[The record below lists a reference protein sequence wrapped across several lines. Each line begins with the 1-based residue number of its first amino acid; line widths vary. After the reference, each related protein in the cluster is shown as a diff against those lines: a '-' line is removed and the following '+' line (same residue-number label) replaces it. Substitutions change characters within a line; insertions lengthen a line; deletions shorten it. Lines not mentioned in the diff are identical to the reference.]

1 MTKLYKWNSLLISS
15 YNFLSYNL
23 RKSIMDSTCCSKCG
37 ASRLREVADMAV
49 RPPCPHCGETGLIH
63 RVGIVETASTSDSL
77 TAELI
82 PGNQVRD
89 WKQRWKHIQDEIKTI
104 LSPHTETM
112 SSESIHAAQ
121 QRLLSF
127 FIQTY
132 HLKDA
137 LKDAAVGLRLKPKDV
152 EDAVT
157 NDPRLSL
164 LADLANLDKHMN
176 LTQPPRSGIVPIIGQ
191 VSGKD
196 CLTGAGWEL
205 SMQIQHGTTTF
216 NGLRVAEDAINAWHT
231 KLKAWKLI

>member
-1 MTKLYKWNSLLISS
+1 
-15 YNFLSYNL
+15 
-23 RKSIMDSTCCSKCG
+23 MDSTCCSKCG
-37 ASRLREVADMAV
+37 ASRPREVADMSV

-63 RVGIVETASTSDSL
+63 GVAIVETTSISDSL

-82 PGNQVRD
+82 PGNQTRD
-89 WKQRWKHIQDEIKTI
+89 WKQRWKLIQDELQVI
-104 LSPHTETM
+104 LSPHMETM

-137 LKDAAVGLRLKPKDV
+137 LKDASVGLGLKPKGV

-164 LADLANLDKHMN
+164 LADLANLDKHMS
-176 LTQPPRSGIVPIIGQ
+176 LTQPPRSGTVPIIGQ

-196 CLTGAGWEL
+196 CLMGAGWKL
-205 SMQIQHGTTTF
+205 SIQIQHGTSTF
-216 NGLRVAEDAINAWHT
+216 NGLRVAEDAVNAWRT
-231 KLKAWKLI
+231 QLKAWKLI